1 VEGTRAS
8 EGVRARRNRSTLLE
22 KTFEK
27 TDPLITVTGSTAVL
41 QGGIMQ
47 VLRTPP
53 ILVVTLGVLL
63 GLELASVRIGF
74 GQNTTGQISGQV
86 TDSTQAAL
94 PAATVTVLQVSTGH
108 ATTVTTDSNGA
119 YVIPSLQIG
128 TYSVTVEHAGFSK
141 TQTTVLLNVDETYR
155 LNLAL
160 SVGAENQA
168 INVTAESA
176 TLETTNPEISGTFQT
191 AQIAELP
198 INGRDYGRFS
208 LLTPGAVLRSS
219 QIADITFNGMMS
231 TDNQFAID
239 GIDATRVDGAYLANG
254 SERGA
259 RLLTGSLDTISEFKT
274 LTSNYTADYG
284 RSSGGQI
291 NIVTKSGANALH
303 GGLYDYFRND
313 FFDAKNFFQLPGQ
326 PAPKRF
332 NDFGGNL
339 SGPILRDKMFY
350 FANYEGTRQS
360 IGLISGGSILS
371 PAEQATL
378 LVTEPALAPIIQSMP
393 VPGGTYA
400 YVHGVSLTPTSNPA
414 VDTISVAATNRVQE
428 NVGSLRLDNTWG
440 AKDSSFVRYNTNY
453 SLVNGPLIGVYPTAF
468 GINDHQGV
476 SSVTTNMAGSE
487 THVFSPGLLNT
498 FLVGLQE
505 YITAFNEAQT
515 LPTISITGLTY
526 SPGNRGLYGRE
537 PNDIQY
543 GDSVTWVKGRHTMK
557 FGVGVWDIAEPF
569 HGYISAPSVSFSSL
583 TAFENNQATISATFP
598 NNKTRMIQVGTF
610 ATDTWQVTPKLAL
623 STGLRWD
630 WDQVPHDLTPAS
642 VWSYPA
648 DHLTT
653 LGSPYFGEYYK
664 NFQPRVG
671 FAYSPSTKIVVRGGY
686 GLYAEAFQIGTFYN
700 EITNTTP
707 GTTTLSASNVPG
719 LSFPV
724 TPYLSSAT
732 NALPTLGGFQS
743 TPREPT
749 TNQFTLSVGLQLGP
763 KTAATVAY
771 VGNHAFRLQDSNGVN
786 YVNDLVTP
794 AARPFPSYS
803 NITVTSFAAQSNYN
817 SFQLEVKQAISRGLS
832 LTADYAYSHALSEVL
847 DNGVLGGGPQQPF
860 NYAAEYGNA
869 SNDVRNNL
877 SYTLL
882 YQLPFG
888 PGKQF
893 LNGNSAFT
901 KDVVG
906 GWSLAS
912 LGIFHSG
919 VASTVY
925 ISTNNGINSD
935 TSNQRPNI
943 VPGISPVLSRSTH
956 VRTAGNFVPWLNFN
970 AFTEPAAGTY
980 GNSRNGDFYGPSFAQ
995 ADLSVIK
1002 DTSITE
1008 RVRGQFRAEF
1018 FNILNHP
1025 NFATPSSGL
1034 YGNTTW
1040 SPTSAASFGQISNT
1054 VGSSI
1059 GFGTS
1064 RQLQLA
1070 LKVLF

>member
-400 YVHGVSLTPTSNPA
+400 YVHGVSLTPT
-414 VDTISVAATNRVQE
+414 I
-428 NVGSLRLDNTWG
+428 
-440 AKDSSFVRYNTNY
+440 
-453 SLVNGPLIGVYPTAF
+453 
-468 GINDHQGV
+468 
-476 SSVTTNMAGSE
+476 
-487 THVFSPGLLNT
+487 
-498 FLVGLQE
+498 
-505 YITAFNEAQT
+505 NEAQT

-583 TAFENNQATISATFP
+583 TAFENNQVNTATISATFP